1 MGDAPLRYREHSIG
15 FQELDVQMSSSRE
28 NSPDWLRAFK
38 APPNSTVSLSSDS
51 DYSQNDS
58 PKREDDVDTDKLPL
72 RKFIEVSSKSKSQ
85 DLSVK
90 ETGAHSAEKILKEES
105 PEQRLGVDEPG
116 FSKTKKSTNRKKSE
130 GDQRLGKV
138 RDKVSAKKQASS
150 HSILTL
156 SSDSESSPANH
167 DRKEGIVNHE
177 ELHELKASS
186 FQEEEQEKE
195 ASLTDANEKSPSK
208 KALKGKGLRKQ
219 LKLEDTL
226 DTENKTGDGRDVE
239 VAEEETSE
247 KHRELHAGSSRL
259 PLVVSEKVQRCKAL
273 VECEGDSI
281 DLSGDMGSV
290 GRVVISDTPSGNQ
303 DMFLDL
309 KGTIYKTTIVPC
321 RTFCVVSFGQ
331 SEAKIEA
338 IMNDFVQL
346 SAQSNIS
353 EAETMVEGT
362 LDGFSFDSD
371 EEPDK
376 VSKATAY
383 QIDQKDVAEG
393 ETVGKAKR
401 KSEKTSGLPRK
412 KGKTTGSKPQPAKKA
427 RKKSQVSKKG
437 AGKK

>member
-1 MGDAPLRYREHSIG
+1 
-15 FQELDVQMSSSRE
+15 MSSSRE

-38 APPNSTVSLSSDS
+38 APTNSTVTLSSDS

-58 PKREDDVDTDKLPL
+58 PKKEDNVDTDKLPL

-85 DLSVK
+85 DLAIK

-105 PEQRLGVDEPG
+105 PEQRLGVEDPG
-116 FSKTKKSTNRKKSE
+116 LSKTKKSTNRKKSE

-138 RDKVSAKKQASS
+138 RDKVSAKKQVPS
-150 HSILTL
+150 HSIWTL
-156 SSDSESSPANH
+156 SSDSESPPANH
-167 DRKEGIVNHE
+167 IRKEEEGIANHE
-177 ELHELKASS
+177 ELPELKASS
-186 FQEEEQEKE
+186 FQEEEQRED
-195 ASLTDANEKSPSK
+195 ASLLDANERSSSK
-208 KALKGKGLRKQ
+208 KALKEKGSMKSFR
-219 LKLEDTL
+219 EHYESTL
-226 DTENKTGDGRDVE
+226 FLFYSCMCMGWKIYTG
-239 VAEEETSE
+239 A
-247 KHRELHAGSSRL
+247 SSRL
-259 PLVVSEKVQRCKAL
+259 PLVLSEKVQRCKVEEKNLCSSTFSHLLAL

-290 GRVVISDTPSGNQ
+290 GRVVIADTPSGNQ

-376 VSKATAY
+376 ISKATAH

-393 ETVGKAKR
+393 ETVGKTKR
-401 KSEKTSGLPRK
+401 KSEKASGLPRK
-412 KGKTTGSKPQPAKKA
+412 KGKTMGSKPQPAKKV
-427 RKKSQVSKKG
+427 RKKSQVSKK
-437 AGKK
+437 AAAKK

>member
-1 MGDAPLRYREHSIG
+1 MMLILINCLY
-15 FQELDVQMSSSRE
+15 
-28 NSPDWLRAFK
+28 
-38 APPNSTVSLSSDS
+38 
-51 DYSQNDS
+51 
-58 PKREDDVDTDKLPL
+58 
-72 RKFIEVSSKSKSQ
+72 FIEVSSKSKTQ

-90 ETGAHSAEKILKEES
+90 ETGAHSVDKILKEES

-167 DRKEGIVNHE
+167 DRKEGIANHE

-259 PLVVSEKVQRCKAL
+259 PLVLSEKVQRCKVEEKALCLSTFSSFSLRMHIAL

-393 ETVGKAKR
+393 ETIGKAKR

>member
-1 MGDAPLRYREHSIG
+1 
-15 FQELDVQMSSSRE
+15 MSDSRE
-28 NSPDWLRAFK
+28 DSPDWLRAFK
-38 APPNSTVSLSSDS
+38 APTNSTVTLSSDS

-58 PKREDDVDTDKLPL
+58 PKEEDNVDSDKLPL
-72 RKFIEVSSKSKSQ
+72 RKFIEVSSKSKSR
-85 DLSVK
+85 DLAVK
-90 ETGAHSAEKILKEES
+90 EIGAHSAEKILKEES
-105 PEQRLGVDEPG
+105 PKQILGVEDPG
-116 FSKTKKSTNRKKSE
+116 FLKTRKSNYRKKSE

-138 RDKVSAKKQASS
+138 RDEVSAKKQAPN
-150 HSILTL
+150 HSIWTL

-167 DRKEGIVNHE
+167 IKKEGIANHE
-177 ELHELKASS
+177 ELPELKASR
-186 FQEEEQEKE
+186 FQEEDQGKD
-195 ASLTDANEKSPSK
+195 ASLIDANEKSPSR
-208 KALKGKGLRKQ
+208 KALKRKGLRKQ
-219 LKLEDTL
+219 LKLEDPL

-247 KHRELHAGSSRL
+247 KHRELHVASSRL
-259 PLVVSEKVQRCKAL
+259 PLVLSEKVQRCKAL

-290 GRVVISDTPSGNQ
+290 GRVVISDTPSGNH

-376 VSKATAY
+376 ISKATAY

-393 ETVGKAKR
+393 ETVGKTKR
-401 KSEKTSGLPRK
+401 KSEKASGLPRK

-437 AGKK
+437 TAKK